1 MSTENI
7 SARDRILASAGKLFS
22 AEGYRGTGV
31 DRIIADSG
39 VAKATF
45 YKHFPAKDDLIVE
58 WLAQTEASAATL
70 LPGLDAA
77 EPFFALTDA
86 LIALAGTPSCLG
98 CAFQGTAAEFADH
111 AHPAHAASIA
121 AKRRVLAGLTQRAE
135 AQGLA
140 QPKSA
145 AEIAFL
151 LIEGVFAA
159 VRMFGPMAPISG
171 AKAALRN
178 LVAEGPSVRP

>member
-1 MSTENI
+1 MATENL

-45 YKHFPAKDDLIVE
+45 YKHFPGKDHLIVE
-58 WLAQTEASAATL
+58 WLAQSEASAAIL
-70 LPGLDAA
+70 LPGPDAA

-121 AKRRVLAGLTQRAE
+121 AKQRVLAGLTQRAE
-135 AQGLA
+135 AQGLP
-140 QPKSA
+140 QPRA
-145 AEIAFL
+145 TAEIAFL

-159 VRMFGPMAPISG
+159 VRMFGPGAPISG
-171 AKAALRN
+171 AQAALRK
-178 LVAEGPSVRP
+178 LAAPVTSVHL